1 MTEQDLIPK
10 VSIDMQLPLA
20 YVTEELIEELEL
32 LEPFGKGN
40 TKPLFAEKNLKV
52 QNLRIIGKN
61 QNVLK
66 FQVLDQTG
74 RKMEAIYFGEVQEC
88 MEYLQEKE
96 TVALTFYPS
105 INEYRGNKTVQ
116 ITVVNYQ

>member
-1 MTEQDLIPK
+1 MPK
-10 VSIDMQLPLA
+10 VSIDMQLPLT

-52 QNLRIIGKN
+52 QNLRVIGKN

-66 FQVLDQTG
+66 FQVLDRNG

-88 MEYLQEKE
+88 MEYLQGKE
-96 TVALTFYPS
+96 EVALTFYPS
-105 INEYRGNKTVQ
+105 VNEYRGNKSIQ

>member
-1 MTEQDLIPK
+1 
-10 VSIDMQLPLA
+10 MQLPLA
-20 YVTEELIEELEL
+20 YVTEELVDELEL

-40 TKPLFAEKNLKV
+40 TKPLFAEKNLRV

-66 FQVLDQTG
+66 FQVLDQRG

-88 MEYLQEKE
+88 MEYLQTKEK
-96 TVALTFYPS
+96 VSLTFYPS
-105 INEYRGNKTVQ
+105 VNEYRGNKTIQ